1 VIERT
6 IDETRAVEDPVTDLC
21 TCGHLPKHHDARASR
36 YCQATVSNELLRRCI
51 CVEPTAK
58 SAGRR

>member
-6 IDETRAVEDPVTDLC
+6 IDPSRVVEDSETVVC
-21 TCGHLPKHHDARASR
+21 TCGHRPEIHDARASR
-36 YCQATVSNELLRRCI
+36 YCRATVSNELLRRCI
-51 CVEPTAK
+51 CVEPTPK